1 MELVL
6 KTACFDLPMRLH
18 CAVSCLAETIDFL
31 LEQAARRPLLTAQQ
45 EIELGRLIR
54 AWQDHPDGPDQA
66 PPAVQ
71 RRGRRA
77 LQRFLESNLRLAH
90 YVARRYANRGV
101 PIEDLM
107 QAAAEGLLTAY
118 KRFKPAMGY
127 RSSSYAVWWAQQSCQ
142 QLVAQQGTGL
152 RLPTT
157 VSEQLRK
164 VTKATAALTQRLG
177 REPTHSE
184 IEEAAGLRPGQLL
197 ELRDGA
203 RRADV
208 RSLDAA
214 ITGDSL
220 TLMDVAGSGD
230 PQGDLERQDQHRQI
244 RELVATTSA
253 LTPQQRVLIECR
265 YLCDNPPSIAKLA
278 SQLHMNRETLRRM
291 EKQALRIL
299 KSVLPGGI
307 AA

>member
-1 MELVL
+1 M
-6 KTACFDLPMRLH
+6 
-18 CAVSCLAETIDFL
+18 AETVDFL
-31 LEQAARRPLLTAQQ
+31 LEQAARYPLLTTQQ

-66 PPAVQ
+66 PAPIK
-71 RRGRRA
+71 RRGQRA
-77 LQRFLESNLRLAH
+77 LQRFLQGNLRLAH

-142 QLVAQQGTGL
+142 QLVAQQGTGV

-157 VSEQLRK
+157 VSERLRK
-164 VTKATAALTQRLG
+164 VTKATAALTQQLG
-177 REPTHSE
+177 REPTIAEVEH
-184 IEEAAGLRPGQLL
+184 AVGLKSGQLL
-197 ELRDGA
+197 ELQHGA

-208 RSLDAA
+208 RSLDAT
-214 ITGDSL
+214 IGDSAQL
-220 TLMDVAGSGD
+220 TLMDVTGASGD
-230 PQGDLERQDQHRQI
+230 PQDELERLDQHRLL

-253 LTPQQRVLIECR
+253 ITPQQRVLIECR
-265 YLCDNPPSIAKLA
+265 YLCDNPLSIAKLA
-278 SQLHMNRETLRRM
+278 SQLNMNRETLRRM

-299 KSVLPGGI
+299 GSLLPSGI
-307 AA
+307 GA